1 MLCSSILQEISSEL
15 DYVEKELHRYALSS
29 QTLLG
34 ESSESLVEAGGKK
47 LRPAFVL
54 HHYFP

>member
-34 ESSESLVEAGGKK
+34 ESSESLVEAGG
-47 LRPAFVL
+47 RN
-54 HHYFP
+54 